1 MKNIKQLTLSVL
13 ALTTALCAPELSC
26 AASDDE
32 CAIWLCAPSSFPS
45 PYCNGAYSAFKKR
58 IKKGKS
64 PFPSF
69 SSCTVSAD
77 GSSTDEFSVVT
88 GYAAVIPEHQEKRCI
103 REEERQERTGY
114 GRPYK
119 KIVCVEYENYTVPR
133 KYIEGTG
140 CAHGALGPE
149 SNKPKNC
156 SSTVQMYKV
165 LDQNGNIIGDTF
177 YYSY

>member
-13 ALTTALCAPELSC
+13 ALTAALCAPELSG

-88 GYAAVIPEHQEKRCI
+88 GYVAVVAEHKETRCI
-103 REEERQERTGY
+103 RAYMKLQ
-114 GRPYK
+114 
-119 KIVCVEYENYTVPR
+119 CVEYETYTVPR

-140 CAHGALGPE
+140 CVHGNHGPA
-149 SNKPKNC
+149 SNTPKYC
-156 SSTVQMYKV
+156 IGTLSMVKV
-165 LDQNGNIIGDTF
+165 LDQTGNVIGSPF
-177 YYSY
+177 YY

>member
-119 KIVCVEYENYTVPR
+119 KIY
-133 KYIEGTG
+133 
-140 CAHGALGPE
+140 GPE
-149 SNKPKNC
+149 SNTPKNC